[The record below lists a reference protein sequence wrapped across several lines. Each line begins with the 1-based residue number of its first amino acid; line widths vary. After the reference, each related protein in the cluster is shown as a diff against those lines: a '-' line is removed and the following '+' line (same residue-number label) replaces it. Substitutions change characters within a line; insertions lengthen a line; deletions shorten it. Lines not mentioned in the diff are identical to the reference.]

1 MSDNDF
7 ESLSNERL
15 IKMTKES
22 QSSPDNAK
30 ATIELYRRKIKRENE
45 QLRELKKPHWSLT
58 PSFIVLL
65 LTMLFAAIAA
75 WPVIREWF
83 QSSPHAHI
91 NSSSHLLQSSSKITT
106 QGEQQRK

>member
-7 ESLSNERL
+7 EFLSDERL

-30 ATIELYRRKIKRENE
+30 AAIELHKRKIRRENE

-58 PSFIVLL
+58 PSFVVLL

-75 WPVIREWF
+75 WPIIREWF
-83 QSSPHAHI
+83 QSSPPAHI
-91 NSSSHLLQSSSKITT
+91 NFSFQLPQSNSKTTT